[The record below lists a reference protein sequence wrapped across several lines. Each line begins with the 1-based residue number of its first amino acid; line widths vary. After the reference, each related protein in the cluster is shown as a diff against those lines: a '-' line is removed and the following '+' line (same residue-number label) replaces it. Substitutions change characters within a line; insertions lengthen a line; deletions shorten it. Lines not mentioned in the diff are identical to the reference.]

1 MRQLLASIS
10 FLLLFVAL
18 EGCLPSGSGSIT
30 SENPPEGYID
40 IMPGESLTFSVQTAN
55 HPEDTVK
62 WYIDGALVAQ
72 GHSYAFELPLVY
84 AKNTYKLEAKA
95 SSSSSLASSWTM
107 RVKGRLWSH
116 INHLALSVV
125 DVQAT
130 LALYVDLFGYL
141 PNGGTGNYGGLQG
154 DIAGTLQGFDGSV
167 ESVSLWANDRNPK
180 FQMEF
185 TEYGNPQARPA
196 PADLNPSDI
205 GMRRVGIWVQDF
217 DATLNKLAQNNLALI
232 TEPKDYG
239 NGRRVC
245 VKDPNGI
252 YLEILEND
260 LPDNPSLAP
269 GFSHTQLPVR
279 TRALTMSVPNL
290 EQAEAYYKEH
300 LGMETANF
308 VWHTSPMEELC
319 GLSGAST
326 RTSLLW
332 GGNNLLEIA

>member
-1 MRQLLASIS
+1 MRQLLTSIS

-40 IMPGESLTFSVQTAN
+40 ILPGESLTLSVQTAD

-72 GHSYAFELPLVY
+72 GHSYVFELPSVY

-95 SSSSSLASSWTM
+95 SSSPSLASSWTM
-107 RVKGRLWSH
+107 RVKGRLWFH

-185 TEYGNPQARPA
+185 TEYSTPQARQYKN
-196 PADLNPSDI
+196 L
-205 GMRRVGIWVQDF
+205 VGIAGVEPI
-217 DATLNKLAQNNLALI
+217 LKLANAYLKKGDFEHALLLVEI
-232 TEPKDYG
+232 A
-239 NGRRVC
+239 
-245 VKDPNGI
+245 
-252 YLEILEND
+252 LEAE
-260 LPDNPSLAP
+260 PDNHNVRKTQAAILIALRDRPRNTYNN
-269 GFSHTQLPVR
+269 FS
-279 TRALTMSVPNL
+279 
-290 EQAEAYYKEH
+290 
-300 LGMETANF
+300 
-308 VWHTSPMEELC
+308 
-319 GLSGAST
+319 
-326 RTSLLW
+326 
-332 GGNNLLEIA
+332 EIAWLEMEIDKANDVLD